1 MFTAFFY
8 LLRARGVPVSLDE
21 WMTLM
26 EGLKQGL
33 HGMTLTGFYGLCRA
47 VLVKS
52 ETRYDDFDRAFL
64 EFFGDVARAGREL
77 PPELLEWL
85 NGPELEGLEHLEQ
98 FRRLMEQNDLSMEEV
113 LRRFEERLKDQDAEH
128 NGGSKWIGRDG
139 YSPFGNN
146 GRKLGGIRVGG
157 QSRSRSAFLVAGE
170 RRFRDFRKD
179 NTLDIRQFQMAF
191 RRLRQLSVQAEPDR
205 TELDVDATIQATG
218 ENAGRL
224 EMRYQRP
231 RKNSIKVLL
240 LMDSGGSMDYYAGLC
255 SMLFQA
261 AVRSNTFKDLK
272 VYYFHNC
279 VYERLHLEPTLFDP
293 GEDTEQVL
301 ANLDSDYRVI
311 VVGDAMMAPE
321 ELYYPRYDWRS
332 RRYGEQSGLA
342 WLEEFRHKY
351 PHMIWLNPQ
360 PRAELTAYWASTYDH
375 LAQVFDMY
383 DLTVEG
389 LEQGV
394 ARLLVK
400 V

>member
-1 MFTAFFY
+1 MFTSFFY

-33 HGMTLTGFYGLCRA
+33 HGMTLMGFYSLCRA

-52 ETRYDDFDRAFL
+52 EARYDDFDRAFL
-64 EFFGDVARAGREL
+64 EFFGDVASASREL

-85 NGPELEGLEHLEQ
+85 NGPTLEELDHLEQ
-98 FRRLMEQNDLSMEEV
+98 FRRLMEQNDLSMEEI

-128 NGGSKWIGRDG
+128 NGGSKWIGRAG

-146 GRKLGGIRVGG
+146 GKKLGGIRVGG
-157 QSRSRSAFLVAGE
+157 QSHNRSAFMVAGE

-179 NTLDIRQFQMAF
+179 NILDIRQFQLAF
-191 RRLRQLSVQAEPDR
+191 RQLRQLSVQAEPDR

-224 EMRYQRP
+224 SMKYQRP

-240 LMDSGGSMDYYAGLC
+240 LMDSGGSMDYYSGLC

-279 VYERLHLEPTLFDP
+279 IYERLHLEPTLFDP
-293 GEDTEQVL
+293 GEDTESVL
-301 ANLDSDYRVI
+301 ANLDSEYRVI

-321 ELYYPRYDWRS
+321 ELYYPPYDWRS
-332 RRYGEQSGLA
+332 RRYGKQSGLA
-342 WLEEFRHKY
+342 WLEDFKNKY

-360 PRAELTAYWASTYDH
+360 PRAELSSYWASTYDH
-375 LAQVFDMY
+375 LAQMFPMY
-383 DLTVEG
+383 DLTVDG
-389 LEQGV
+389 LEKGV
-394 ARLLVK
+394 ARLLVRY
-400 V
+400 